1 MAERSGKKMKRGNQD
16 VHKGQ
21 IPRNEGV
28 GMGVRRRYRGV
39 AILK

>member
-1 MAERSGKKMKRGNQD
+1 MKRGNQD

-21 IPRNEGV
+21 IPRTGGV
-28 GMGVRRRYRGV
+28 GRGLKRRYRGIYL